1 MKIDIMMKIN
11 NDINQKRYLREH
23 SYWYKYLNRSSS
35 YYEDFIKNMKK
46 DYKLTTID
54 KINKVTDS
62 INMLKMVVDVLK

>member
-1 MKIDIMMKIN
+1 MMKIN